1 MKKRG
6 LKVQALTP
14 EAEAQW
20 RRAVEQMYP
29 YVRGNMVPAEFFD
42 RVQGLL
48 REYRANG
55 GRPQ

>member
-1 MKKRG
+1 
-6 LKVQALTP
+6 
-14 EAEAQW
+14 
-20 RRAVEQMYP
+20 
-29 YVRGNMVPAEFFD
+29 VRGNMVPAEFFD